1 MVNRLLQFV
10 LFIRLGFDHCG
21 PVSFF
26 FRRHQS
32 QVVRWCG
39 DFFVLP
45 RALANV
51 QPAHMEFFSFC
62 RFHVQQ
68 HVAAVGKK
76 EGVLDAG
83 VGRAIGFVG
92 AALAEQVVT
101 GRASEDVYLG
111 DEAA

>member
-1 MVNRLLQFV
+1 MVNRLLQFL

-83 VGRAIGFVG
+83 VGRVALDAVG
-92 AALAEQVVT
+92 GGHSSWAGV
-101 GRASEDVYLG
+101 G
-111 DEAA
+111 DWLSGADG